1 MKTKAKTMAAKPRD
15 KRFLGQVLKSSPN
28 LGGVW
33 MNDDVAG
40 APFVCI
46 AHRGTWTITVSV
58 AGHKFEGE
66 GPTERKARIN
76 FMNKLVMLRQAIT
89 LIERWAERK

>member
-1 MKTKAKTMAAKPRD
+1 MSTKPRN
-15 KRFLGQVLKSSPN
+15 KRFLGQVLKASPN

-46 AHRGTWTITVSV
+46 AHRGTWFITVSV

-76 FMNKLVMLRQAIT
+76 FRNKLVMLQQAIV
-89 LIERWAERK
+89 LVERWGSR